1 MMCHTSGTLKRSL
14 LPLMIML
21 ICNKSS
27 EAFSMDFCA
36 SVCSYT
42 SFGCWMCEGY
52 HGSATSGTFTLRQSS
67 LHHKNNTIDINI
79 YWCNTTYITIQ
90 NWEHNKRVK
99 HVDPVLIPT
108 ITLIVENARMV

>member
-1 MMCHTSGTLKRSL
+1 
-14 LPLMIML
+14 ML

-52 HGSATSGTFTLRQSS
+52 HGSATSGTFTLSQSS
-67 LHHKNNTIDINI
+67 LNHKTKNWYKYDERSFQKKPEGQEILNI
-79 YWCNTTYITIQ
+79 TCNAIFILEAMEEKSFYPL
-90 NWEHNKRVK
+90 KSLRVS
-99 HVDPVLIPT
+99 DCFFI
-108 ITLIVENARMV
+108 I

>member
-1 MMCHTSGTLKRSL
+1 MMCHISGTLKRSL
-14 LPLMIML
+14 LPLMIIL
-21 ICNKSS
+21 ICNKTS

-52 HGSATSGTFTLRQSS
+52 HGSATSGTFTLSQSS

-79 YWCNTTYITIQ
+79 YWCNTTYITI
-90 NWEHNKRVK
+90 
-99 HVDPVLIPT
+99 
-108 ITLIVENARMV
+108 